1 LRRGERLKRSREDI
15 LVVFASSLMFFSACG
30 ANQEILNS
38 GKYSPTPANVESPKS
53 TLGQEI
59 ENMRTAD
66 FRFIWVLRRKDGG
79 VIDAADRAIIRVN
92 TVEINR
98 RVLADEDK
106 ALVLGSNTA
115 PFRENFDAL
124 NRAFSIQDLS
134 PEPVPSPLPTREPT
148 PKDPKIIR

>member
-1 LRRGERLKRSREDI
+1 M
-15 LVVFASSLMFFSACG
+15 SSIFLLACG

-38 GKYSPTPANVESPKS
+38 GKASPSPANVTSAKS
-53 TLGQEI
+53 TLDDEI
-59 ENMRTAD
+59 NNMRTAD

-79 VIDAADRAIIRVN
+79 VLDPNDKAIIRAN

-98 RVLADEDK
+98 RVLANDDK

-124 NRAFSIQDLS
+124 NKAFAIQDLS
-134 PEPVPSPLPTREPT
+134 PEPVPSPLPTRQPT
-148 PKDPKIIR
+148 AKDPKIIR